1 MQKTAMGL
9 FESKILEGD
18 FAEPEWLEKESYGG
32 LRVWHLGFFGFSG
45 FVCVGLYPF
54 SFAINAL
61 HFFRLLTF

>member
-1 MQKTAMGL
+1 MGL

-45 FVCVGLYPF
+45 FVCVGLWQF
-54 SFAINAL
+54 FRSLFLFNLIAL
-61 HFFRLLTF
+61 HIF